1 MEQGG
6 RMISDKVLVEQAQNG
21 SKSAMSELIN
31 KYQHKITKRVYK
43 YVKNWDD
50 AEDITQISSID
61 AYTKINSFQGR
72 SAFLTW
78 YTRIAIYNALKA
90 IRSSKCRPPRQD
102 KNIDEEEQL
111 NLVAHSETPEAMA
124 ELDDLE
130 DLFRDA
136 IDTMNNE
143 QAHVVWLRESKGMTY
158 DQIADHLKVPTGTVR
173 SQMNRGRNH
182 LKSCLKGAQA

>member
-1 MEQGG
+1 
-6 RMISDKVLVEQAQNG
+6 MISDKVLVEQAQNG

-50 AEDITQISSID
+50 AEDIAQISSID

-130 DLFRDA
+130 DVFRDA
-136 IDTMNNE
+136 IDTMNSE
-143 QAHVVWLRESKGMTY
+143 QARVVWLRESKGMTY
-158 DQIADHLKVPTGTVR
+158 DQIAEYLKVPTGTIR